1 MRILDVDLKNCIEYA
16 EYEIMN
22 DFVGC
27 VVSELKS
34 VRMAE
39 SGRNFA
45 AGGANYGSATTCK
58 GLG

>member
-1 MRILDVDLKNCIEYA
+1 MDLKNCIEYA